1 MTRVRWTWLVA
12 GLTLVVG
19 VGVVIALTHVKS
31 SSAPTTSTRIRAAA
45 GPATFPG
52 PTGVEARW
60 VVDENKRPGTASWQI
75 PPGTPENQ
83 IVGFSSLNYAE
94 VGDLANL
101 YVSTPSPSFTVT
113 AYRMGWYQGL
123 GARAV
128 WTSPD
133 VPGHVQP
140 ACPLTAGVNMV
151 SCDNWTSSLTVPI
164 TKVFVQGDYLLK
176 LTGSGGQEG
185 YIPLTVW
192 DPTSQAAY
200 LVVNRTFTEVGWN
213 TYGGYSFYQGT
224 GPCPAGSSTYPV
236 CNRARILSMDRPYD
250 SGYGASDF
258 LGNEYPLIQFCEEH
272 GLDVTYVTDVTL
284 SEHPEL
290 ALAHKAILSLGHD
303 ETWSYDERLAVV
315 NARSQGVNLVF
326 FGAAAVLRHVRLE
339 ASPLGPDRLVVDYRD
354 SSADPLNGVGD
365 PMQVT
370 GNTFASP
377 PTNLPPES
385 LTGELYSGYLNGTAT
400 VPFVVADPTSWV
412 FKGTGLKT
420 GSQLPGVIM
429 SDVDHLSGSTLMPQ
443 NIQVLGHSPIPL
455 ALSYTNEGAW
465 AGYTYSDM
473 TYYTDPA
480 TKAGVLDTG
489 TVNWIYSMSSCKAT
503 APGCPAAQV
512 EAITGNILWLFG
524 QGPAGLT
531 TPSVAN
537 WQTIVPAGS

>member
-1 MTRVRWTWLVA
+1 M
-12 GLTLVVG
+12 
-19 VGVVIALTHVKS
+19 
-31 SSAPTTSTRIRAAA
+31 
-45 GPATFPG
+45 
-52 PTGVEARW
+52 
-60 VVDENKRPGTASWQI
+60 
-75 PPGTPENQ
+75 
-83 IVGFSSLNYAE
+83 GFSSLNYAE

-429 SDVDHLSGSTLMPQ
+429 SDVDHLSSSTLMPQ

-465 AGYTYSDM
+465 AGYTYSD
-473 TYYTDPA
+473 
-480 TKAGVLDTG
+480 
-489 TVNWIYSMSSCKAT
+489 
-503 APGCPAAQV
+503 
-512 EAITGNILWLFG
+512 
-524 QGPAGLT
+524 
-531 TPSVAN
+531 
-537 WQTIVPAGS
+537 